1 MMTSTMVSC
10 EGLCSGYLGVAAVRD
25 IDLEVKAGQV
35 VLLAGRN
42 GAGKTTTLMTL
53 AGAIKPLSGRVRV
66 RGEESMLP
74 LHRRVRQGLGLITE
88 GRCVIRGLS
97 VEDNLRLGNGDMRVA
112 FEHFPELE
120 SRRKIKAG
128 LLSGGEQQM
137 LVVGRVLA
145 SRPVVIL
152 ADELSQGLAP
162 RVVRR
167 LLDVLRA
174 AADEG
179 VAVLLVEQ
187 HLRLG
192 LEIADHVYFLRQ
204 GRVHGSSAASN
215 VTDADIEA
223 AYF

>member
-1 MMTSTMVSC
+1 MNSAPVSC
-10 EGLCSGYLGVAAVRD
+10 EGLHAGYMGVAAVRD
-25 IDLEVKAGQV
+25 IDLEVRAGQV

-53 AGAIKPLSGRVRV
+53 AGAIKPLEGCVRV
-66 RGEESMLP
+66 HGIESTVP

-88 GRCVIRGLS
+88 GRCVVKGLS
-97 VEDNLRLGNGDMRVA
+97 VEDNLRLGKGDVRTA
-112 FEHFPELE
+112 FEYFPELE
-120 SRRKIKAG
+120 GRRNVRAG
-128 LLSGGEQQM
+128 LVSGGEQQM
-137 LVVGRVLA
+137 LVVARVLA
-145 SRPVVIL
+145 SRPQVIL

-162 RVVRR
+162 LIVRR
-167 LLDVLRA
+167 LLDVLRS

-192 LEIADHVYFLRQ
+192 LDMADHAYFLRQ
-204 GRVHGSSAASN
+204 GRIHSSRKASE

>member
-1 MMTSTMVSC
+1 MTSPLLSC
-10 EGLCSGYLGVAAVRD
+10 EGLYSGYLGEPAVRD
-25 IDLEVKAGQV
+25 IDLEVNKGQV

-53 AGAIKPLSGRVRV
+53 AGAIKPLRGRVSV
-66 RGEESMLP
+66 SGEKSTLP
-74 LHRRVRQGLGLITE
+74 LHRRVRRGLGLVTE
-88 GRCVIRGLS
+88 GRCVVRGLS
-97 VEDNLRLGNGDMRVA
+97 VEDNLRLGKGDPRIA

-120 SRRKIKAG
+120 SRRGTKAG
-128 LLSGGEQQM
+128 LISGGEQQM

-145 SRPVVIL
+145 SRPEVIL

-162 RVVRR
+162 QVVRR

-187 HLRLG
+187 HLRLA

-204 GRVHGSSAASN
+204 GRVHGSSAANDVS
-215 VTDADIEA
+215 DAAIEA

>member
-1 MMTSTMVSC
+1 MTSTMLSC
-10 EGLCSGYLGVAAVRD
+10 EGLYSGYLGEAAVRD
-25 IDLEVKAGQV
+25 IDLEVHAGQV

-66 RGEESMLP
+66 RGAESSLP
-74 LHRRVRQGLGLITE
+74 LHRRVREGLGLITE
-88 GRCVIRGLS
+88 GRCVVRGLS
-97 VEDNLRLGNGDMRVA
+97 VEENLRLGRGDMRIA

-120 SRRKIKAG
+120 RLRKVKAG
-128 LLSGGEQQM
+128 LVSGGEQQM

-145 SRPVVIL
+145 SKPEVIL

-162 RVVRR
+162 IIVRR

-204 GRVHGSSAASN
+204 GRVHGSN
-215 VTDADIEA
+215 VAGNITDADIEA